1 MAEGPSICLYSFA
14 FQHQLELKSATL
26 QGFYA
31 KPTKAPDGS
40 MNLMEWEVGIP
51 GKEGVSV
58 DKCAVSCIYKLI
70 PLDSMGRRAVQVVHD
85 LP

>member
-1 MAEGPSICLYSFA
+1 MAEGPSICVHISPAVRFKTKLVVS
-14 FQHQLELKSATL
+14 

-51 GKEGVSV
+51 GKEGVSW
-58 DKCAVSCIYKLI
+58 C
-70 PLDSMGRRAVQVVHD
+70 
-85 LP
+85 